1 MKHNKSFWYAAS
13 LQNQFSHISHFE
25 PKFSVNLQMSRALGR
40 FRRWTLDGSD
50 CIFMGDVLTAECWII
65 DRRWTAS
72 TVSLRPRMCRRLPSE
87 LLGLISFAKLD
98 QEDTR
103 GISSCSEPRQEK
115 YKFHNICKQCSS
127 SSYRRNETKAAATN
141 ILQSFLKSFLNIYF
155 NV

>member
-87 LLGLISFAKLD
+87 LLREINQLCKARSGRHTWNKFLFGASSRKIQVSQYLQTVFIVQLQKKWNK
-98 QEDTR
+98 
-103 GISSCSEPRQEK
+103 SCSHKHFAELFK
-115 YKFHNICKQCSS
+115 
-127 SSYRRNETKAAATN
+127 
-141 ILQSFLKSFLNIYF
+141 ILSEHLF
-155 NV
+155 